1 MSTGNTPPDP
11 EQLIAEALRA
21 QAARAPVVQTGALPV
36 HQPAGSGDETAAHPV
51 RQEPAR
57 QESRHESARQE
68 PAHQKSARH
77 PARSEVH
84 QESAGDPST
93 RGYGLLS
100 GMDSGLALLAGDS
113 LRFTDA
119 ATVDRASG
127 PEVTSRLGPPRISL
141 GAALLLA
148 VLLGFAA
155 GAVVGLV
162 TLL

>member
-1 MSTGNTPPDP
+1 VSTGNVPPDP

-21 QAARAPVVQTGALPV
+21 QAARAPVVPTGALPA
-36 HQPAGSGDETAAHPV
+36 HQPAGSGEDTVAHPV
-51 RQEPAR
+51 RPESTR
-57 QESRHESARQE
+57 QESARQE
-68 PAHQKSARH
+68 ARKE
-77 PARSEVH
+77 PVR

-93 RGYGLLS
+93 SGYGLLS

-113 LRFTDA
+113 LRFTDTTTVGR
-119 ATVDRASG
+119 ATG
-127 PEVTSRLGPPRISL
+127 PAGVGTRGTTRLGPPRIGF
-141 GAALLLA
+141 GAVLLLA

>member
-1 MSTGNTPPDP
+1 MSTGNSPDP

-21 QAARAPVVQTGALPV
+21 QAARVPVVPTGALPA
-36 HQPAGSGDETAAHPV
+36 HQPACSGDETVAHPV
-51 RQEPAR
+51 HQEPVR
-57 QESRHESARQE
+57 QQPVR
-68 PAHQKSARH
+68 
-77 PARSEVH
+77 

-93 RGYGLLS
+93 SGYGLLS

-113 LRFTDA
+113 LRFTGAPTLDQTTDH
-119 ATVDRASG
+119 ATG
-127 PEVTSRLGPPRISL
+127 PAGVGTRGTTRLDPPRISL

>member
-1 MSTGNTPPDP
+1 VSTGNSPDP

-21 QAARAPVVQTGALPV
+21 QAARAPVAPTGALPV
-36 HQPAGSGDETAAHPV
+36 HPPAGSGDETAAQPV
-51 RQEPAR
+51 RREPVR
-57 QESRHESARQE
+57 E
-68 PAHQKSARH
+68 H
-77 PARSEVH
+77 PARREPLR

-93 RGYGLLS
+93 SGYGLLS

-113 LRFTDA
+113 LRFPA
-119 ATVDRASG
+119 AAPVDQATNRVPGPARAG
-127 PEVTSRLGPPRISL
+127 AGGTTRLDPPRISL